1 VPNWA
6 PASSTVQG
14 SSPLLL
20 CSRYS
25 NTVAHLATKRRTIS
39 LVLRRSPNDIVHEVP
54 AVLVRPWSLH
64 SPYLT
69 RAPFCFS
76 ERFPS
81 HILSIV
87 DVYHCLITKTPSGIS
102 VQSQNE

>member
-1 VPNWA
+1 MPNWA

-39 LVLRRSPNDIVHEVP
+39 LVLRRSPNDIVHGVP

-69 RAPFCFS
+69 RAPFLLLREVS
-76 ERFPS
+76 LS
-81 HILSIV
+81 HFEYSRRISLP
-87 DVYHCLITKTPSGIS
+87 YHKNAFGYLRPITK
-102 VQSQNE
+102 